1 MLKFTSTKAFAALI
15 ALVATCVF
23 APFTSA
29 QKKVT
34 LKAGTP
40 VILATVETVSSKTTV
55 SGNTIDFKV
64 VTDVIVDGNVVI
76 PAGTI
81 AKGQASNVSKAS
93 AIGKGG
99 EITVGINNINA
110 LDGTLV
116 PLSGANISASGK
128 NKVGLAIVCG
138 ICTLFGFLIPG
149 SQAELPAGSQTQAVV
164 MSNTIVTLQ

>member
-55 SGNTIDFKV
+55 SGNTVDFKV
-64 VTDVIVDGNVVI
+64 VTD
-76 PAGTI
+76 
-81 AKGQASNVSKAS
+81 
-93 AIGKGG
+93 
-99 EITVGINNINA
+99 
-110 LDGTLV
+110 L
-116 PLSGANISASGK
+116 
-128 NKVGLAIVCG
+128 
-138 ICTLFGFLIPG
+138 
-149 SQAELPAGSQTQAVV
+149 
-164 MSNTIVTLQ
+164 

>member
-29 QKKVT
+29 QKKVI

-55 SGNTIDFKV
+55 SGNTVDFKV

-164 MSNTIVTLQ
+164 MSNTMVTLQ

>member
-164 MSNTIVTLQ
+164 MSNTMVTLQ

>member
-15 ALVATCVF
+15 ALVATCEF

-55 SGNTIDFKV
+55 SGNTVDFKV

-164 MSNTIVTLQ
+164 MSNTMVTLQ

>member
-34 LKAGTP
+34 LKAGPP

-55 SGNTIDFKV
+55 SGNTVDFKV

>member
-81 AKGQASNVSKAS
+81 AKVQASNVSKAS

-164 MSNTIVTLQ
+164 MSNTMVTLQ

>member
-55 SGNTIDFKV
+55 SGNTVDFKV

>member
-1 MLKFTSTKAFAALI
+1 MFKFTSTKAYAALI

-40 VILATVETVSSKTTV
+40 VILATVETVTSKTTV
-55 SGNTIDFKV
+55 SGNAIDFKV

-99 EITVGINNINA
+99 EVTVGINNIYA

-128 NKVGLAIVCG
+128 DKVGLAIVCG
-138 ICTLFGFLIPG
+138 ICTLVGFLIHG
-149 SQAELPAGSQTQAVV
+149 SQAELPAGSQAQAVV

>member
-55 SGNTIDFKV
+55 SGNTVDFKV

-164 MSNTIVTLQ
+164 MSNTMVTLQ

>member
-55 SGNTIDFKV
+55 SGNTVDFKV

-76 PAGTI
+76 PARTI

>member
-138 ICTLFGFLIPG
+138 ICTLCGFLIPG

-164 MSNTIVTLQ
+164 MSNTMVTLQ

>member
-40 VILATVETVSSKTTV
+40 VILATIETVSSKTTV
-55 SGNTIDFKV
+55 SGNTVDFKV

-81 AKGQASNVSKAS
+81 AKGQASNVSRAS